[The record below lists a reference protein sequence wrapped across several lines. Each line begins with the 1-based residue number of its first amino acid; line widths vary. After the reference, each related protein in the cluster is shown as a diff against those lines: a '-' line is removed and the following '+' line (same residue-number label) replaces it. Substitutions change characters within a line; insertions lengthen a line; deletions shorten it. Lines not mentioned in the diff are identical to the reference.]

1 MNLVKTV
8 YSLPSRLEGLIIHL
22 VGAKGT
28 GVCALA
34 ELLVSAGAVLTGS
47 DVEDTFYTD
56 AVLADIGVPV
66 SPFSSDNVHAG
77 IQLVIHSAAYKV
89 DANPDLMRAVE
100 LGIPTMTY
108 PEALGAFSAL
118 RDSSGICGVH
128 GKTTTTALAGTLARA
143 LSLPAAILA
152 GSAVGSFGGRSTLA
166 LGDELFIA
174 ETCEYRRHFL
184 SFRPRRIVLTSV
196 EPDHQDY
203 YPDYESIAEA
213 FVEYLLSL
221 PPGGMVIYCAD
232 DTGAVDVWSR
242 VRLKRPDLRAVPY
255 GFSASGDYHIEEY
268 RVENERGL
276 FRLAGFERQWSVRIP
291 GRHLALDATAAIA
304 LCASIV
310 ADREAS
316 RKLEPVELDAL
327 AVALE
332 GFSGSRRRS
341 EILGEERG
349 VLFMDDYAHHP
360 TAIRMTLSGLR
371 EFYPR
376 RRVVVDFMSHTAS
389 RTRALLDGFAAAFDS
404 ADLCIFHRIYPSA
417 REAPD
422 PEMTG
427 QVLFDH
433 AVTAGCTAVYFDD
446 PLEAA
451 PYLRSTLRAGDLFV
465 TMGAGDNWRLGAM
478 LHEEFSRLSAAKGLQ

>member
-1 MNLVKTV
+1 MRAVENLAV
-8 YSLPSRLEGLIIHL
+8 LPSNLKGHTIHL

-47 DVEDTFYTD
+47 DVADVFYTD
-56 AVLADIGVPV
+56 EVLAAIGVPV
-66 SPFSSDNVHAG
+66 HKFSASNVHRG
-77 IQLVIHSAAYKV
+77 IQLVIHSAAYKK
-89 DANPDLMRAVE
+89 DTNPDLVRAAE
-100 LGIPTMTY
+100 LGIPTMSY
-108 PEALGAFSAL
+108 PEALGAFSAM

-152 GSAVGSFGGRSTLA
+152 GSAVGSFGGRSTLT

-203 YPDYESIAEA
+203 YPDYTAISTA
-213 FVEYLLSL
+213 FVEYLVSL
-221 PPGGMVIYCAD
+221 PTGGLAIYCAD
-232 DTGAVDVWSR
+232 DAGAVDVSSR
-242 VRLKRPDLRAVPY
+242 ASLERPDLRGLPY
-255 GFSASGDYHIEEY
+255 GFSASGDFRIEWYEV
-268 RVENERGL
+268 RDERGV
-276 FRLAGFERQWSVRIP
+276 FKLAGYDRQWSVRIP

-310 ADREAS
+310 ADREGS
-316 RKLEPVELDAL
+316 RRLGDGELDAL
-327 AVALE
+327 AAALE
-332 GFSGSRRRS
+332 GFSGSKRRS
-341 EILGEERG
+341 EILGEARG

-360 TAIRMTLSGLR
+360 TAIRLTLAGLK

-376 RRVVVDFMSHTAS
+376 RRLVVDFMSHTAS
-389 RTRALLDGFAAAFDS
+389 RTRALLDEFASSFVS
-404 ADLCIFHRIYPSA
+404 ADMCLFHRIYPSA

-422 PEMTG
+422 PGMTG
-427 QVLFDH
+427 RVLFDR
-433 AVTAGCTAVYFDD
+433 AVAAGCEAVYFDD
-446 PLEAA
+446 PLEST
-451 PYLRSTLRAGDLFV
+451 PYLRATLQAGDLFI

-478 LHEEFSRLSAAKGLQ
+478 LHEEFSRTPVSKGLR